1 LWDSLQIESES
12 PAGCATATW
21 PPHPRV
27 RSLLAYFFWRRAAV
41 AAVAAGQSAED
52 SVAIAD
58 KVLAA
63 YVSKFNPKEDK

>member
-1 LWDSLQIESES
+1 MRTSKTLDF
-12 PAGCATATW
+12 
-21 PPHPRV
+21 HPLHDT
-27 RSLLAYFFWRRAAV
+27 LLAFFWRRTAV
-41 AAVAAGQSAED
+41 AAVASGQSAED